1 MDTILEF
8 FRTHAGATAG
18 GGGILTL
25 VAVRF
30 LPPLLA
36 AWRERRLDALKE
48 RLTEKT
54 EYTTREHELFARL
67 DRKDSVLEK
76 LTGNHIQHLE
86 IQLAQNREFHAV
98 VIKTLE
104 AVTASQNQIVKE
116 LSEIRKDSSEASKDM
131 AWLKG
136 NLS

>member
-1 MDTILEF
+1 MDAIMEF

-18 GGGILTL
+18 GGGVLTL
-25 VAVRF
+25 IAVRF
-30 LPPLLA
+30 LPPILS

-86 IQLAQNREFHAV
+86 IQLAQGREFHTKA
-98 VIKTLE
+98 IE
-104 AVTASQNQIVKE
+104 ALAALSLNQEAIAKE
-116 LSEIRKDSSEASKDM
+116 LIELRHDTRSIQGDTTWMRGK
-131 AWLKG
+131 
-136 NLS
+136 LS